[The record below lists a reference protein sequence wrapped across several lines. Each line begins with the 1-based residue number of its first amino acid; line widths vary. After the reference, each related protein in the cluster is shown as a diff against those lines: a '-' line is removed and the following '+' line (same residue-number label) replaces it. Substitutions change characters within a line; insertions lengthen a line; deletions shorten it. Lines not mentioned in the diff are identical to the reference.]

1 MQIEQRWAGVSGW
14 VVCCVRARLDTVE
27 NTNVINF
34 ELALEDITQIER
46 RWAVWWRLGGGQWYG
61 VATREK
67 SGRNCLG
74 TWQDDRGIRERG
86 GARSGVGVLWAN
98 GWGRVLQRRT
108 GYRPMTC

>member
-34 ELALEDITQIER
+34 ELALADITQIER

-74 TWQDDRGIRERG
+74 TWQDDRASGREEARVQVWVCCGQMVGGGCSRG
-86 GARSGVGVLWAN
+86 VRDTD
-98 GWGRVLQRRT
+98 Q
-108 GYRPMTC
+108 